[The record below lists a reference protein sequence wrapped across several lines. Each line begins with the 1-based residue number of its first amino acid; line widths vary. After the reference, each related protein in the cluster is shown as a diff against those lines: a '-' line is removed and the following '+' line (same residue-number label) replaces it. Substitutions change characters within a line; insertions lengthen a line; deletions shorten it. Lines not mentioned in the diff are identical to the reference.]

1 MNAFSLVQIALVL
14 FDVAV
19 ITAFVTVSSDS
30 FSSVTCTLCE
40 IHVPALISQEN
51 KMPLTDLPV
60 LMFMGERQLS
70 CTMLICERGSG

>member
-1 MNAFSLVQIALVL
+1 MNAFSLVQITLVL

-30 FSSVTCTLCE
+30 
-40 IHVPALISQEN
+40 ALISQEN

-60 LMFMGERQLS
+60 LVFMGERQLS

>member
-1 MNAFSLVQIALVL
+1 MNAFSLVQITLGL

-30 FSSVTCTLCE
+30 
-40 IHVPALISQEN
+40 ALISQEN

-60 LMFMGERQLS
+60 LVFMGERQLS

>member
-1 MNAFSLVQIALVL
+1 MNAFSLVQITLGL

-30 FSSVTCTLCE
+30 
-40 IHVPALISQEN
+40 ALISQEN

-60 LMFMGERQLS
+60 LVFMGERQLS
-70 CTMLICERGSG
+70 CTMLICERGSS